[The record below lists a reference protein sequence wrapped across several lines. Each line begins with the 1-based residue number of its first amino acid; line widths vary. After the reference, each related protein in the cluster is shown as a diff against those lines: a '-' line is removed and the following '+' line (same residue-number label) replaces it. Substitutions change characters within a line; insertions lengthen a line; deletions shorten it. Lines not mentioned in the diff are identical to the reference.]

1 MFREMSTKIQ
11 PMLDYMTKVLGVKEV
26 LLTLQP
32 RLLVIDLLEE
42 ADSSDRKQLL
52 ANMLKALNV
61 ASGDMQVQTIH
72 PAQKEIVL
80 AKATHV
86 EKIPHIL
93 VLAKEPIKRGELIT
107 RGPCLILETFSPER
121 LQKHPAEKRIV
132 WNDLKVL
139 IDSLASAEVKES
151 AT

>member
-1 MFREMSTKIQ
+1 MFREMSTKVQ

-52 ANMLKALNV
+52 ANMLKALKVPN
-61 ASGDMQVQTIH
+61 GDILVQTIH
-72 PAQKEIVL
+72 PDQKDIVL

-86 EKIPHIL
+86 DKYPHIL
-93 VLAKEPIKRGELIT
+93 ILTKEPVKRGELIT

-139 IDSLASAEVKES
+139 IDSLARIDVEE
-151 AT
+151 